1 MVSEG
6 MLLAFVTKSS
16 FINTKE
22 HTGIM
27 TGEREAAPC
36 RAITGLE

>member
-6 MLLAFVTKSS
+6 LLLTFVTKSS
-16 FINTKE
+16 SVNTKE

-27 TGEREAAPC
+27 TGEREAS
-36 RAITGLE
+36 